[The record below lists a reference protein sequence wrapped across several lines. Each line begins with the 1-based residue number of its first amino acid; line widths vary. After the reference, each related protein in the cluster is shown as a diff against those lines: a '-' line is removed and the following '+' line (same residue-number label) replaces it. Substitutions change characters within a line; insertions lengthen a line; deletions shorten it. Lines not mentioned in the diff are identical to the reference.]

1 MPSIWKDQ
9 KMFVPMLILRRNLK
23 CNIGTTAIHAD
34 LQKIVGAVLCA
45 LISVTKDITLFIQRK
60 VTFSVTVEILEGAFA

>member
-9 KMFVPMLILRRNLK
+9 KMFVPMHILRRSLK
-23 CNIGTTAIHAD
+23 CSIGTTAIHAD

-45 LISVTKDITLFIQRK
+45 LINVTRDITSFIQRRA
-60 VTFSVTVEILEGAFA
+60 TFSVIVVILEGAFA